1 MTYNPQFIDEKID
14 FKKLNK
20 VKWLAQVSELGP
32 EPNFFFI
39 LKPTH
44 LLKIKKKKA

>member
-1 MTYNPQFIDEKID
+1 MTYNPQFIDEKTG

-32 EPNFFFI
+32 EPNIFFYSKVYTFI
-39 LKPTH
+39 KN
-44 LLKIKKKKA
+44 